1 MSLWG
6 ATVITN
12 MMSAIPWI
20 GRDLV
25 EFLWGGLIIL
35 LFIAAPILLFKS
47 RLILYSKLITIGS
60 VSRQA
65 KTLTEDDEEK
75 FLSIPV
81 SFLGMLVGLI
91 DGMAISL
98 LLTQEATTSR

>member
-1 MSLWG
+1 
-6 ATVITN
+6 

-65 KTLTEDDEEK
+65 KKLTEFPDDEEK
-75 FLSIPV
+75 YLSIPV
-81 SFLGMLVGLI
+81 SSLFLGMLVGLI

-98 LLTQEATTSR
+98 LLTLEPQGATTSR